1 MKRIVAPPPP
11 HRCRGVTCPDVVN
24 TGEALVCALTG
35 VCVGDV
41 VMASYDFASTSS
53 LCRERKRRR
62 GDSPEDAPEDAPED
76 SAENS
81 FENAKDDADTRPSSS
96 TSWAAKLVSDSN
108 PCANRKRGFACAGAG
123 AADVSDPRRD
133 GNDRRASSSMA
144 DLDNT
149 KTEKLYGECYRVVEK
164 LFGKCEGVTDEWK
177 DAVTLRCRDCHALC
191 VSALGNTA
199 ASKLKSDY
207 GCLAAL
213 YLMREGLVIKGTRVC
228 EVDEK
233 VAANIP
239 SLNAMTKFGFQKSKY
254 TRAYRT
260 LMDAIDKAQY
270 AVPLHELKI

>member
-1 MKRIVAPPPP
+1 MKRSVAPPPP

-41 VMASYDFASTSS
+41 VMASYDFVSTSS
-53 LCRERKRRR
+53 LCRERKKRRDD
-62 GDSPEDAPEDAPED
+62 GPEDGPDDFGEDL
-76 SAENS
+76 AETS
-81 FENAKDDADTRPSSS
+81 FENANGDGDARPSTST
-96 TSWAAKLVSDSN
+96 TSWASKLVSDSKL
-108 PCANRKRGFACAGAG
+108 CANRKRGFAN

-133 GNDRRASSSMA
+133 GNDRRASSSVA

-164 LFGKCEGVTDEWK
+164 LFGKCEGVSDEWK
-177 DAVTLRCRDCHALC
+177 DAVTLRCRDCHVLC
-191 VSALGNTA
+191 VSALGNNA

-228 EVDEK
+228 EVEEK